1 MNPTEL
7 KPQTKPLLGISR
19 CLLGDEVRFDGG
31 HKRSKYIID
40 TLGQH
45 FDYVRVCPEVE
56 AGLPVPRPSIR
67 QVRTDDG
74 LRVLSSKGD
83 DVTGALCG
91 ACDSRT
97 AQLKQQAIRGFI
109 VKKDSPTCG
118 FDRVRVYRG
127 QTPER
132 SGRGVFVSALAAK
145 IPNLPIEDEGR
156 LNDARLRENFITRV
170 FTYDRFRTL
179 VESSPAPR
187 DLMAFHGE
195 HKYLLLAHAPALT
208 RHLGRLVA
216 ASSKKDINTVLSRY
230 EDEMM
235 GALAK
240 PAKIGGHV
248 NALQHIGGFLKGYLN
263 SNTRSHLAET
273 IEAYRRGEIPLIA
286 PITLLNHHLTSVG
299 HRWVRQQRY
308 LNPYPASLSLRNR
321 I

>member
-1 MNPTEL
+1 MNQPKDNTE
-7 KPQTKPLLGISR
+7 KKPLIGISR

-31 HKRSKYIID
+31 HKRSRYIIE

-45 FDYVRVCPEVE
+45 FDWLRVCPEVE
-56 AGLPVPRPSIR
+56 AGMPVPRPSIR
-67 QVRTDDG
+67 QVRSDDG
-74 LRVLSSKGD
+74 LRVLSAKGD
-83 DVTGALCG
+83 DVTHALTT
-91 ACDSRT
+91 ACDVRT
-97 AQLKQQAIRGFI
+97 DKLRQQAIRGFI
-109 VKKDSPTCG
+109 VKRDSPTCG

-132 SGRGVFVSALAAK
+132 SGRGVFVSALVAK
-145 IPNLPIEDEGR
+145 MPNLPVEDEGR
-156 LNDARLRENFITRV
+156 LNDARLRENFINRV
-170 FTYDRFRTL
+170 FTYHRFRTL
-179 VESSPAPR
+179 VEAKPTAR

-216 ASSKKDINTVLSRY
+216 AGSTKDLATVLERY
-230 EDEMM
+230 EDTMM
-235 GALAK
+235 TALAK
-240 PAKIGGHV
+240 PAKVGGHV

-273 IEAYRRGEIPLIA
+273 IDSYRRGEIPLIA

-299 HRWVRQQRY
+299 HQWVRQQRY
-308 LNPYPASLSLRNR
+308 LNPYPASLSLRNQ